1 MKTDRWFYSAV
12 GASFIVIMLVGFRWF
27 VTSGTADGGRVI
39 DRVMF
44 RLDLVHGLAIAAWY
58 VLFFSQSLLIGARNR
73 RLHFKLGWSA
83 VGVGLAIVV
92 TGPWVA
98 IRSVQIT
105 PPDFHFF
112 GMQYSRFLL
121 VMLTEIALYAAFV
134 TIGIFAR
141 TTPAIHRSAMV
152 LASLCLL
159 AGATARM
166 SFLHPVFGAA
176 GWIGLFGPVFCLGA
190 VLLLIRGIATRSFD
204 RWFALGYAFWVVI
217 FITSE
222 KLAMTQAWSAGAAAI
237 LKL

>member
-1 MKTDRWFYSAV
+1 
-12 GASFIVIMLVGFRWF
+12 
-27 VTSGTADGGRVI
+27 
-39 DRVMF
+39 
-44 RLDLVHGLAIAAWY
+44 
-58 VLFFSQSLLIGARNR
+58 
-73 RLHFKLGWSA
+73 
-83 VGVGLAIVV
+83 VGLAIVV

-105 PPDFHFF
+105 PADFHFF

-190 VLLLIRGIATRSFD
+190 MLLLIRAIATRSFD

-222 KLAMTQAWSAGAAAI
+222 KLAMTQAWSARAAAI